1 MPGRGRQS
9 ACVSPFR
16 HTRSA
21 NKEVTTKQLTRECK
35 NNLDG
40 LTEDVDGNSRKTS
53 ETLTYARVGARSMP
67 ASEVVRLSLSIT
79 EANLDE
85 PQYVKVATLETVIS
99 MIRAGNLKIPVH

>member
-1 MPGRGRQS
+1 
-9 ACVSPFR
+9 
-16 HTRSA
+16 
-21 NKEVTTKQLTRECK
+21 
-35 NNLDG
+35 
-40 LTEDVDGNSRKTS
+40 
-53 ETLTYARVGARSMP
+53 MP